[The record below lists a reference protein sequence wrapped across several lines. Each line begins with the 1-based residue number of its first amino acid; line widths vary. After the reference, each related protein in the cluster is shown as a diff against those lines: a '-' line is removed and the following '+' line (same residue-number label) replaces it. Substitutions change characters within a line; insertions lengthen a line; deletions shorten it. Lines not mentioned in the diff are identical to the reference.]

1 MNIKSIIIKL
11 LVGTSFVALVAI
23 IVLVVATWPMATWL
37 FLKENP
43 SPYERVPIDLSKAGS
58 VAITELHIN
67 KKDSFIFSLRF
78 EFKRG
83 DEESLVDCKVYHELR
98 TFLAD
103 DGSQDRFG
111 TIIPVRLTIT
121 KLDGENQIPYH
132 DKVYDTKGLNSAD
145 GHHIYRAIT
154 GIHLQPGKYSTR
166 LESMKDF
173 PELPQS
179 TITLQVI
186 NFFVK

>member
-1 MNIKSIIIKL
+1 M
-11 LVGTSFVALVAI
+11 
-23 IVLVVATWPMATWL
+23 
-37 FLKENP
+37 
-43 SPYERVPIDLSKAGS
+43 
-58 VAITELHIN
+58 HIN
-67 KKDSFIFSLRF
+67 KKDSFHFFLEF

-83 DEESLVDCKVYHELR
+83 DEESLTVSKVRKELR
-98 TFLAD
+98 TFLVD
-103 DGSQDRFG
+103 DYSQDSPG

-132 DKVYDTKGLNSAD
+132 DKVYDSKGLNAAD
-145 GHHIYRAIT
+145 DHHIYRTIT
-154 GIHLQPGKYSTR
+154 GIHLQPGKYSAR